1 VKMPRKLPVQRT
13 GGMVDESLKARTE
26 LLFADLPKSDQLMEV
41 VKVLFGRYRC
51 LTESRDTEP
60 SRAEEIRHTEKT
72 LQLIRELHE
81 HLNQTPESVKAQIG
95 LHEWRL
101 VREFKFQPF
110 GRLKQELD
118 DSRLFASRALN
129 DVKQWKSK
137 TGERP
142 KQEEHDLLSQVSS
155 LLEREG
161 LTKLGSA
168 DLASQ
173 ILRSEGVRVPEDPA
187 KAREV
192 ILAVRKREHPQ
203 D

>member
-1 VKMPRKLPVQRT
+1 MPRKIPLQHT
-13 GGMVDESLKARTE
+13 GGMVDESLKARTD
-26 LLFADLPKSDQLMEV
+26 LLFVDLPKSGELLEV

-51 LTESRDTEP
+51 LTQSRDTEP
-60 SRAEEIRHTEKT
+60 SRAEEIRHAEKT
-72 LQLIRELHE
+72 LQLIDELQE
-81 HLNQTPESVKAQIG
+81 HLSKTPESIKAQIG
-95 LHEWRL
+95 LYEWRL
-101 VREFKFQPF
+101 NREFNLQPF
-110 GRLKQELD
+110 GGLNQELND
-118 DSRLFASRALN
+118 LRLFAGRALN

-155 LLEREG
+155 LLEHEG

-168 DLASQ
+168 DLASK

-192 ILAVRKREHPQ
+192 ILAVRKREHPR